1 MYRGGNTMRFAHQVV
16 GLRLLRLGKKK
27 KSSHV
32 RSATMPGPIMGNS
45 FFTLRIHAFVGRCD
59 DSENDRA
66 WRCTDTGRY
75 TKKPAIMRAF
85 DVIAKSFTWRY

>member
-1 MYRGGNTMRFAHQVV
+1 MARGKRLSHGDNSNGMRFKWLLIQV
-16 GLRLLRLGKKK
+16 GGF
-27 KSSHV
+27 
-32 RSATMPGPIMGNS
+32 SAS
-45 FFTLRIHAFVGRCD
+45 RD

-75 TKKPAIMRAF
+75 TKKPAIMRAL